1 MPREVG
7 DIKQFIEICRR
18 EDASESDQTTNNGQ
32 TTRIEA
38 YLTPTADARIK
49 KSKKTSLTKFKVRCR
64 RNLYTL
70 VLKDSDKADKLKQS
84 LPPNLTCTEVSKKN
98 KKTA

>member
-18 EDASESDQTTNNGQ
+18 EDAS
-32 TTRIEA
+32 
-38 YLTPTADARIK
+38 DARIK
-49 KSKKTSLTKFKVRCR
+49 KSKKTSQTKFKVRCK

-84 LPPNLTCTEVSKKN
+84 LPPNLTCTEVN
-98 KKTA
+98 KKIKKTSA

>member
-1 MPREVG
+1 MPREVA

-18 EDASESDQTTNNGQ
+18 EDAS
-32 TTRIEA
+32 
-38 YLTPTADARIK
+38 DARIK
-49 KSKKTSLTKFKVRCR
+49 KSKKTSLTKFKVRCK

-84 LPPNLTCTEVSKKN
+84 LPPNLSCTEVSKKA
-98 KKTA
+98 KKSA